1 MSRASSSVGAAA
13 GSPSRVRDGGVLGP
27 GDLRKGEDAAPG
39 RGEAR
44 GGHRERGGSPG
55 PGLPVWAGLRAC
67 SAVTVSLL
75 SSLKGQHR
83 SSLSAVGRE
92 RECFLD
98 QDILSSFLKR

>member
-67 SAVTVSLL
+67 SAVTEPAEFS
-75 SSLKGQHR
+75 
-83 SSLSAVGRE
+83 
-92 RECFLD
+92 
-98 QDILSSFLKR
+98 KRPTQEQSQCNGA